1 MPFICLLGVFEPDS
15 AAVSPLQL
23 TSGIYVCRLFRL
35 DRLSITNPSSR
46 FPVLQFGAEFSTL
59 VISSP
64 ACSVS
69 QSCDFQSCS
78 SVPSFPLSW
87 FPVLQFGA
95 EFSTL
100 TISGPAVQSR
110 SPAFSSPAVQSRSPA
125 FSSPVVWCRIF
136 QSRVFSSPGNSNAYV
151 NKVTLCLELGWWP
164 LLVHRLGT

>member
-1 MPFICLLGVFEPDS
+1 MPFICLSGVFEPDS

-46 FPVLQFGAEFSTL
+46 FPVLQFGAQFSTL

-87 FPVLQFGA
+87 FPVLQFSLQSCSSVPSFPLSRFQVLQFSLVVLRFPVLQFSLAVLRFPVLYCGA
-95 EFSTL
+95 
-100 TISGPAVQSR
+100 
-110 SPAFSSPAVQSRSPA
+110 AFSSLA
-125 FSSPVVWCRIF
+125 FSAPPVIAMRT
-136 QSRVFSSPGNSNAYV
+136 ST
-151 NKVTLCLELGWWP
+151 K
-164 LLVHRLGT
+164 LLFA

>member
-110 SPAFSSPAVQSRSPA
+110 SPAFSSP
-125 FSSPVVWCRIF
+125 VVWCRIF

-164 LLVHRLGT
+164 LLVHRLRT

>member
-1 MPFICLLGVFEPDS
+1 MPFICLSGAFEPDS

-87 FPVLQFGA
+87 FPVLQFSLQSCSSVPSFPLSWFPVLQ
-95 EFSTL
+95 FSL
-100 TISGPAVQSR
+100 QSCSSVPSFPLSRFQVLQFSLAVLWFPVLQ
-110 SPAFSSPAVQSRSPA
+110 FSLVVLR
-125 FSSPVVWCRIF
+125 FPV
-136 QSRVFSSPGNSNAYV
+136 
-151 NKVTLCLELGWWP
+151 L
-164 LLVHRLGT
+164 